1 MNAGILISETR
12 SQRKDRAL
20 HCPFASIENCKP
32 ALHSHSLELNLC
44 IPEQPMKK
52 HCYAMQ
58 LRAPERASTN
68 GLLWPRWCQLGCHSF
83 PSLILGMS
91 KYLEKSRS
99 SNEYRNLNL
108 PKSRS
113 QRKERR
119 ALHCPFALIVDCI
132 SARDGGYGPHLPN
145 AEELGR
151 LAVLSQPAPQQP
163 GCTEGSGVSQTST
176 PARQSDLHC

>member
-1 MNAGILISETR
+1 MNTEILISETT

-20 HCPFASIENCKP
+20 HCPFASIDDSKP
-32 ALHSHSLELNLC
+32 ALHSHSLEYNMC

-68 GLLWPRWCQLGCHSF
+68 GLLWPCWCQLGCHSF
-83 PSLILGMS
+83 PSLVLGMS

-99 SNEYRNLNL
+99 SNEDRNLNL

-113 QRKERR
+113 QRKDR
-119 ALHCPFALIVDCI
+119 ALHCPFASIDDCK
-132 SARDGGYGPHLPN
+132 
-145 AEELGR
+145 
-151 LAVLSQPAPQQP
+151 PA
-163 GCTEGSGVSQTST
+163 
-176 PARQSDLHC
+176 LHYHSVERNMCIPEHPMKKH

>member
-1 MNAGILISETR
+1 MNAGISISETR
-12 SQRKDRAL
+12 SQSKDRAL

-32 ALHSHSLELNLC
+32 ALHSHALEHNLC

-68 GLLWPRWCQLGCHSF
+68 GLLWPCWCQLGCHSF

-108 PKSRS
+108 PKVDPKE
-113 QRKERR
+113 RKEG
-119 ALHCPFALIVDCI
+119 PFT
-132 SARDGGYGPHLPN
+132 
-145 AEELGR
+145 
-151 LAVLSQPAPQQP
+151 APSP
-163 GCTEGSGVSQTST
+163 
-176 PARQSDLHC
+176 